1 MKTLILVIFVMV
13 AFSCSEK
20 VEEVPISNL
29 SDYNMKIIP
38 ENPNSNDL
46 IQLVI
51 YDDCSYNVL
60 SEIRKS
66 GNAIRIRKQYNS
78 MMKLPCVIKNDTV
91 AVGVF
96 PAGEY
101 RVNYQLLDTST
112 EISDPVTI
120 SFYFM
125 LTISK
130 Q

>member
-1 MKTLILVIFVMV
+1 MKIFFSAFILIFAM
-13 AFSCSEK
+13 ACSES
-20 VEEVPISNL
+20 VPEVQLSEL

-78 MMKLPCVIKNDTV
+78 MMKLPCVIQNDTV
-91 AVGVF
+91 TVGVF
-96 PAGEY
+96 PEGKY

-112 EISDPVTI
+112 EISDPVAI

-130 Q
+130 